1 MDQFDQDQRIL
12 ENEIRSLESIV
23 NELRNEKRG
32 LLEELD
38 NIHEALTDENSK
50 NNELEKIV
58 E

>member
-23 NELRNEKRG
+23 NDLRNEKRG